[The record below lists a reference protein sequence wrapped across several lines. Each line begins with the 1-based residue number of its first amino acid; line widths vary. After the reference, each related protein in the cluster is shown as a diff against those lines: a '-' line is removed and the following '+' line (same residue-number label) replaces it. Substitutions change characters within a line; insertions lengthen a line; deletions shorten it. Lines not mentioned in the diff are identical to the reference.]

1 MPGDYEY
8 KNILVDVE
16 GRIATILIN
25 RPKALNALNT
35 EVLKELEDVF
45 DRLEMDD
52 GVRVCILTGE
62 GDKAFVAGADI
73 SEMRD
78 MDPLTAIRYSK
89 LGHSVFSKIENLS
102 KPTIAAIN
110 GFALG
115 GGCEL
120 AMSMDIRIASKDA
133 ILGQPEV
140 KLGVIP
146 GFGGTQRLPRLIGP
160 AKAKELILTGRTIT
174 ADEAERIGLVN
185 KVVGPDVLMKEARNV
200 AKEIANAGSFAVK
213 NAKFLMNRGLN
224 MDLDSAMTLE
234 TQTFGICFSSGEP
247 AEGMGA
253 FLDKKKPNFK

>member
-1 MPGDYEY
+1 MLGDYEY

-16 GRIATILIN
+16 ERIATILIN

-45 DRLEMDD
+45 DRLERDD
-52 GVRVCILTGE
+52 GVRVCILTGK
-62 GDKAFVAGADI
+62 GDKSFVAGADI

-78 MDPLTAIRYSK
+78 MDPLAAISYSK
-89 LGHSVFSKIENLS
+89 LGHAVLSKIENLS

-120 AMSMDIRIASKDA
+120 AMSMDIRLASKNA

-185 KVVGPDVLMKEARNV
+185 KVVGPDVLMKEARDV
-200 AKEIANAGSFAVK
+200 AKEIANAGRFAVTT
-213 NAKFLMNRGLN
+213 AKLLMNRGLN
-224 MDLDSAMTLE
+224 MDLDSAMILE
-234 TQTFGICFSSGEP
+234 TQSFGICFSSGEP

-253 FLDKKKPNFK
+253 FLEKKKPDFK